1 MREIVLDTETTG
13 LQAWEGDRITEIGC
27 VELIDCLPTGQT
39 FHTYINPQRVVP
51 PVVVEITGLTTEF
64 LADKPLYADIH
75 DAFFAFVGDS
85 RLVAHNASFDRG
97 FVNSE
102 LERHGKAHLPDERWF
117 DTLELAR
124 SMFPGAQSSL
134 DALCRRFDISLESR
148 DKHGALVDAQLL
160 AEVYLQLNGGRERS
174 LDFGDA
180 AKAAA
185 RAEER
190 SGLGLAIV
198 TQVLADH
205 HGTATVDA
213 NDSGGSTFTLR
224 LPLAKPGG

>member
-27 VELIDCLPTGQT
+27 VELIDCLPTGAT
-39 FHTYINPQRVVP
+39 FHTYVNPQRVVP
-51 PVVVEITGLTTEF
+51 QVVVEITGLTTEF
-64 LADKPLYADIH
+64 LADKPPYADIH
-75 DAFFAFVGDS
+75 DAFFAFIGDS
-85 RLVAHNASFDRG
+85 RLVAHNATFDRG

-102 LERHGKAHLPDERWF
+102 LERHGVAQLPDDRWF

-148 DKHGALVDAQLL
+148 EKHGALVDAELL

-185 RAEER
+185 RAAEEAVTR
-190 SGLGLAIV
+190 SPRPTPLGSLVSPEEA
-198 TQVLADH
+198 
-205 HGTATVDA
+205 TAH
-213 NDSGGSTFTLR
+213 STFVATLGDEQ
-224 LPLAKPGG
+224 LWSKYTKS